1 MLTEYEARKLQH
13 EMRHELEGPTDVVW
27 KCALGLV
34 VLALVAIL
42 GSIATIDP
50 SSDDLAK
57 QQTGKT
63 AERRL

>member
-27 KCALGLV
+27 KCALGIV

-42 GSIATIDP
+42 GSIATIDR

-57 QQTGKT
+57 QNAQT